1 MDQVAYS
8 QMDGVQV
15 LWHMISTGEPGLMA
29 IIGLGLFFLVF
40 SLIYDRYFED
50 PEVTKVTHKTHRD
63 HGQY

>member
-1 MDQVAYS
+1 MAQVDYS

-15 LWHMISTGEPGLMA
+15 LWHMISTGEPGLMI